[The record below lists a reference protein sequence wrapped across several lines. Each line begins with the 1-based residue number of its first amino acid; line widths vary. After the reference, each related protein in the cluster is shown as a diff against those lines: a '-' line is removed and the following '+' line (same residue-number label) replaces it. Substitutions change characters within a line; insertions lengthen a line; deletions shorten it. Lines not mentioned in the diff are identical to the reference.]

1 MALKL
6 YNTMGRTIEE
16 FKPRTEGFVGFYGC
30 GPTVY
35 NYAHIGNLRA
45 YVFLDTLDRTLT
57 FLGYDKKHVMNIT
70 DVGHLSGDNDEG
82 DDKMVKTAAE
92 RHQSVLEVAKFYTD
106 AFMSDIDKLN
116 IIHPDVICKA
126 TEHIPEMIE
135 LIKSLEANG
144 HTYMAGGNLYYD
156 ITTYPDYPKLANLNM
171 DELKAGAGKRK
182 VVVVD
187 ENKRNPGD
195 FVLWFTKSK
204 FEDQAMVWD
213 SPWGRGYPGWHI
225 ECSAMSMKY
234 LGRHF
239 DIHTGGVDHIPV
251 HHTNEIAQAEGSF
264 TPEERAE
271 GPWVRYWLHNEFLVI
286 EGGNKMSKSK
296 GNFLRLQ
303 SLLDKGYDALDYR
316 FFLLGGHYRKQ
327 IYFSWDAMDGAKN
340 GRSGLVQRIVKLAQS
355 AGGKEVLAENDKV
368 FAKGQAADRSGLSP
382 KAVEYMD
389 AFQAAMENDLATP
402 VALSQVQKVVKDSAL
417 DGKEALNLVARMDSV
432 LGLNLIKC
440 ALQAIDKVSLEADTS
455 ASHQGDPEAAEIDAL
470 VKERVEAKK
479 NKDFARADQIRDELT
494 ARGIV
499 VTDTANGPVWT
510 RK

>member
-6 YNTMGRTIEE
+6 YNSMGRKFED
-16 FKPRTEGFVGFYGC
+16 FKPITEGFVGFYGC

-70 DVGHLSGDNDEG
+70 DVGHLSGDNDDG

-106 AFMSDIDKLN
+106 AFMSDIDRLN

-126 TEHIPEMIE
+126 TEHIAEMID
-135 LIKSLEANG
+135 LIRQIEANG

-156 ITTYPDYPKLANLNM
+156 ITTYPDYAKLANLNM
-171 DELKAGAGKRK
+171 DELKAGAGRRK
-182 VVVVD
+182 QVVID

-251 HHTNEIAQAEGSF
+251 HHTNEIAQSEGAFS
-264 TPEERAE
+264 PREREE
-271 GPWVRYWLHNEFLVI
+271 GPWVNYWLHNEFLVI

-303 SLLDKGYDALDYR
+303 SLIDKGYDALDYR
-316 FFLLGGHYRKQ
+316 FFLLGAHYRKQ

-340 GRSGLVQRIVKLAQS
+340 GRLGLLQRICKLAKAS
-355 AGGKEVLAENDKV
+355 SKESLVKNDK
-368 FAKGQAADRSGLSP
+368 FFKKGQAVLEDGLSQ
-382 KAVEYMD
+382 KAKEYLE
-389 AFQAAMENDLATP
+389 AFKSAMENDLATP
-402 VALSQVQKVVKDSAL
+402 VALSQLQKVVKDSSIAPEEAL
-417 DGKEALNLVARMDSV
+417 DLVARMDSV

-440 ALQAIDKVSLEADTS
+440 AIELYDKEESS
-455 ASHQGDPEAAEIDAL
+455 ASSQSLHEGDPEAAEIDAL
-470 VKERVEAKK
+470 VNERVQAKK
-479 NKDFARADQIRDELT
+479 AKDFARADQIRDQLT
-494 ARGIV
+494 QRGIL
-499 VTDTANGPVWT
+499 VTDTPNGPVWS